1 MAACI
6 IGYLVPALALHDEAL
21 EFSRYSMVQE
31 QGTSRSNSLSS
42 ISIFLLV
49 QFPRQNDASTPFFY
63 LPSLQTCYLPAVWTQ
78 NSRRAVPTQQV
89 QPTGNSIRITV
100 TCRCRPESDRSFTT
114 VSANLGGQVFHER
127 RPSLHAIL
135 AHRIHRRLTSHRAAA
150 IHPRHRPSWER
161 ESLEKKLGE
170 GKTLWATASSFGQKL
185 HSLPTQGTQ
194 QFALDTSRS
203 AAPVLLIQAV
213 RCRPR
218 RSRCAARVPASRS
231 CVHSFDPYLR

>member
-1 MAACI
+1 M
-6 IGYLVPALALHDEAL
+6 
-21 EFSRYSMVQE
+21 
-31 QGTSRSNSLSS
+31 
-42 ISIFLLV
+42 
-49 QFPRQNDASTPFFY
+49 
-63 LPSLQTCYLPAVWTQ
+63 WTQ

-161 ESLEKKLGE
+161 ESLEKKTWRREDTLGHCLQ
-170 GKTLWATASSFGQKL
+170 LWPKVALITHTRYTTICTRHLKIS
-185 HSLPTQGTQ
+185 GTC
-194 QFALDTSRS
+194 ALDPRRPMPSQTLPMRGACPSF
-203 AAPVLLIQAV
+203 PVLLPFI
-213 RCRPR
+213 RPI
-218 RSRCAARVPASRS
+218 SSLSGDFIPTLDLPAHIDRGTIHH
-231 CVHSFDPYLR
+231 CCNFHH